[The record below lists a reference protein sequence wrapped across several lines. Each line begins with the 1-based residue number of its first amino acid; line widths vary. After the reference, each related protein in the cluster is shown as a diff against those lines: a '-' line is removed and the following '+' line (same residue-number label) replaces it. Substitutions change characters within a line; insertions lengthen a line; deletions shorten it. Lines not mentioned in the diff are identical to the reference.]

1 MTTGNPQENK
11 VRQWVLDAEAR
22 IREHINETPLE
33 YSLYLSKLTG
43 AEVYLK
49 LDLMQKTSSF
59 KFRGA
64 CSKVMSLTEEEMD
77 KGVLTASTGNYAL
90 AVGEAAR
97 LRGRK
102 ATIYVGEDIPANRLQ
117 IIKDHGFD
125 VVIYGPGAWDAEK
138 RARQVAE
145 EEDKI
150 YVSPYNDPVVVGG
163 QGTCGLEISRQLP
176 DVQAAFFAV
185 GGGGLCGGS
194 GGWLKSFN
202 PDIKV
207 IGVSPEN
214 SPVMYESVKAGKMLE
229 MQTFP
234 TLADTCA
241 GGLDLDSVTLEPV
254 QKYVDEII
262 LLTEDEIA
270 KAIRILFEQHRLVA
284 EGSGAL
290 SVGGFLK
297 MKDSFKGKKV
307 VLTICGR
314 NIDLDLF
321 KKIIA

>member
-1 MTTGNPQENK
+1 MVTEKQQENK
-11 VRQWVLDAEAR
+11 VRQWVLDAEER
-22 IREHINETPLE
+22 CREHIYETPLE
-33 YSLYLSKLTG
+33 YSVYLSKLAS

-49 LDLMQKTSSF
+49 LDLVQKTSSF

-64 CSKVMSLTEEEMD
+64 VSKIMSLTEEELD
-77 KGVLTASTGNYAL
+77 KGVVTASTGNFAL
-90 AVGEAAR
+90 AVGEAAKI
-97 LRGRK
+97 RGCDL
-102 ATIYVGEDIPANRLQ
+102 TIYVAENIAASRLQ
-117 IIKDHGFD
+117 IMKDHGFE
-125 VVIYGPGAWDAEK
+125 VELYGQDGWAPEK

-145 EEDKI
+145 EEGKI
-150 YVSPYNDPVVVGG
+150 YISPYNDPIVVGG

-185 GGGGLCGGS
+185 GAGGLCSGS
-194 GGWLKSFN
+194 GGWLKSIN
-202 PDIKV
+202 PDIKI
-207 IGVSPEN
+207 IGVSPER

-229 MQTFP
+229 METFP

-241 GGLDLDSVTLEPV
+241 GGVDLDSITLELL
-254 QKYVDEII
+254 QKYADELT

-270 KAIRILFEQHRLVA
+270 NAIRILFEHHRLVV

-297 MKDSFKGKKV
+297 LKDTFKAKKV
-307 VLTICGR
+307 VLTVCGR

>member
-1 MTTGNPQENK
+1 
-11 VRQWVLDAEAR
+11 
-22 IREHINETPLE
+22 
-33 YSLYLSKLTG
+33 
-43 AEVYLK
+43 
-49 LDLMQKTSSF
+49 
-59 KFRGA
+59 
-64 CSKVMSLTEEEMD
+64 
-77 KGVLTASTGNYAL
+77 L
-90 AVGEAAR
+90 AVSEAAR
-97 LRGRK
+97 LRGCP
-102 ATIYVGEDIPANRLQ
+102 ATIYVGKDIPANRLQ
-117 IIKDHGFD
+117 IMKDWDFD
-125 VVIYGPGAWDAEK
+125 VKIEGVDAWAAER

-176 DVQAAFFAV
+176 DVEAAFFAV
-185 GGGGLCGGS
+185 GAGGLCGGS

-214 SPVMYESVKAGKMLE
+214 SPVMYESVKTGKMLE
-229 MQTFP
+229 METFP

-241 GGLDLDSVTLEPV
+241 GGLDLDSVTLEV
-254 QKYVDEII
+254 IQKYVDEIT
-262 LLTEDEIA
+262 LLTEEEIA
-270 KAIRILFEQHRLVA
+270 SAIRILFEQHRLVA